1 MYAMLFD
8 HCPQEGL
15 TKGQFMYLP
24 ISVDECLT
32 SFIENCKIK
41 YNLNYLYASQTSLR
55 SYLSSPHVSS
65 VIPILANCCCS
76 FVVRGNNKE

>member
-1 MYAMLFD
+1 MYVMLFD

-32 SFIENCKIK
+32 SSIENCKINNNIK
-41 YNLNYLYASQTSLR
+41 
-55 SYLSSPHVSS
+55 
-65 VIPILANCCCS
+65 
-76 FVVRGNNKE
+76 FVFTHNDNKPLLDCIHLHQMLVQ